1 MLRSSNCVLAGKSE
15 AEFAKLNECPMDP
28 GIYANFV
35 HHFESV
41 CVGCNLLGINIELL
55 EKLQAFC

>member
-28 GIYANFV
+28 GIYANYV
-35 HHFESV
+35 QYFESV
-41 CVGCNLLGINIELL
+41 CVGCNLFGNYIELL
-55 EKLQAFC
+55 KKLQAVC